1 MENNEIKM
9 IKSERGEDLI
19 LLDNNKFRLIRKRK
33 DTRMKWKCSNNI
45 CTASI
50 LTDSEKRT
58 IIERLGKHNHSN
70 IPTSTLER
78 QVVRENCKRKAVDSI
93 STKPNKIIRTELLTD
108 NYSNL
113 CHKDFT
119 TVRKCM
125 YTERRKYYPQFPK
138 SLDEVYTQLNK
149 NQNETSLMYK
159 GEKFIHVPDNQLFIC
174 LTTAQNIEF
183 MTTCT
188 DFFGDGTFE
197 YAPKYF
203 VQLYTIHCFK
213 NGHYVPVVYFFLN
226 NKLKET
232 YTNMWKF
239 IVDLCFKLTKKV
251 LTIPNLHLDFERG
264 AHKAV
269 KEVFPDINIVGCRFH
284 LGQAWW
290 RKVT

>member
-19 LLDNNKFRLIRKRK
+19 LLDNNKFRFIRKRK

-45 CTASI
+45 CTTSI
-50 LTDSEKRT
+50 LTDLEKKT

-70 IPTSTLER
+70 IPTSTIER

-138 SLDEVYTQLNK
+138 SLDELYTQLK
-149 NQNETSLMYK
+149 ENQNENSLMCK
-159 GEKFIHVPDNQLFIC
+159 GEKFIHVPENQLFIC
-174 LTTAQNIEF
+174 LTI
-183 MTTCT
+183 
-188 DFFGDGTFE
+188 
-197 YAPKYF
+197 
-203 VQLYTIHCFK
+203 
-213 NGHYVPVVYFFLN
+213 
-226 NKLKET
+226 
-232 YTNMWKF
+232 
-239 IVDLCFKLTKKV
+239 
-251 LTIPNLHLDFERG
+251 
-264 AHKAV
+264 
-269 KEVFPDINIVGCRFH
+269 
-284 LGQAWW
+284 
-290 RKVT
+290 